1 MKGGKAIASG
11 SYGCVFKPALLCDG
25 EDERK
30 KDYITKVM
38 YHSYADLELKEM
50 KMVTE
55 VLKDIPDGDKYFLAN
70 NISKCHPSRMDAED
84 IKGRQNKCS
93 GAFAKSLTDRE
104 FNLKINK
111 GLITGI
117 NIPYGGKDL
126 LDTIGP
132 NLTSKAFMN
141 INKGIINLIKNG
153 IVKFNK
159 KRLLHLDIKH
169 MNMLYNPKDKNV
181 RLIDW
186 GICAKYTNDVVT
198 EGVKDRN
205 LMFNRPFV
213 NFLFDHH
220 FTSVLKDVIKDIP
233 DLATLTKTQLKDALT
248 FIFRSFLEPDFKGLK
263 PKPLRAPA
271 PQTFIF
277 NMPHYYIIADF
288 FKAAFK
294 NKLIREAYPD
304 LASLNQAEIMSHIIR
319 ISLVPVMVEFLDLKT
334 VTIDTLRLFNTS
346 YKTNVD
352 IYGALTSYMIF
363 ISKFNDKLVTFK
375 KIDNADKLQL
385 HIFNMAMKYM
395 FSPDVGLKPYNVSE
409 LLNELQNLDRVL
421 SGEPLK
427 KKSSKAPSPVKPAPS
442 PVKPATSPVK
452 PAPSPVKPAP
462 SPVKSAK
469 KTIKVKRK
477 RCENGTVRNKL
488 TGECE
493 PKSPV
498 KTLKKSD
505 SPKSVKETK
514 RRKRCPNGQTRDKK
528 TGECVPK

>member
-1 MKGGKAIASG
+1 MNYYVINKYMKGGKAIASG
-11 SYGCVFKPALLCDG
+11 SYGCVFKPAMLCKGDA
-25 EDERK
+25 ERK

-50 KMVTE
+50 KMVTD

-70 NISKCHPSRMDAED
+70 NITRCQLNELVGDD
-84 IKGRQNKCS
+84 VKGRKNKCS
-93 GAFAKSLTDRE
+93 GAFGKSLTDRE

-159 KRLLHLDIKH
+159 KKLLHLDIKH

-205 LMFNRPFV
+205 LMFNRPIV

-220 FTSVLKDVIKDIP
+220 FTSVLKDVLVGIP
-233 DLATLTKTQLKDALT
+233 DLAILTKTQLKDALT
-248 FIFRSFLEPDFKGLK
+248 FIFRSFLEPNFKGLK

-271 PQTFIF
+271 PQTFIL
-277 NMPHYYIIADF
+277 NIPHYFIIADF
-288 FKAAFK
+288 FKAAFE

-304 LASLNQAEIMSHIIR
+304 LSAMSEAEFMSRIIR
-319 ISLVPVMVEFLDLKT
+319 DSLIPVMVEFLDLKT
-334 VTIDTLRLFNTS
+334 GIIDTKRLFNTS
-346 YKTNVD
+346 YKFNVD

-375 KIDNADKLQL
+375 KMENAEKLQL
-385 HIFNMAMKYM
+385 HIFKIAMKYM
-395 FSPDVGLKPYNVSE
+395 FNKDVGLKPYNVPE

-427 KKSSKAPSPVKPAPS
+427 KKSSKVASPVKPVASPVKPVASPVKPVAS
-442 PVKPATSPVK
+442 PVKPAT
-452 PAPSPVKPAP
+452 
-462 SPVKSAK
+462 
-469 KTIKVKRK
+469 KTIKVKRT
-477 RCENGTVRNKL
+477 RCPKGTFRNKA
-488 TGECE
+488 TGDCE
-493 PKSPV
+493 SRS
-498 KTLKKSD
+498 LKKSEAV
-505 SPKSVKETK
+505 KKETPVKPKK
-514 RRKRCPNGQTRDKK
+514 RTRCPNGQKRDKK
-528 TGECVPK
+528 TGDCVPK

>member
-11 SYGCVFKPALLCDG
+11 SYGCVFKPAMLCKGDT
-25 EDERK
+25 ERK

-38 YHSYADLELKEM
+38 YDSYADLELKEM

-70 NISKCHPSRMDAED
+70 NISRCPLDKIDGDDA
-84 IKGRQNKCS
+84 KGRQNKCS
-93 GAFAKSLTDRE
+93 GAFAKSITDSE

-141 INKGIINLIKNG
+141 INKGIINLIENG

-159 KRLLHLDIKH
+159 KKLLHLDIKH

-186 GICAKYTNDVVT
+186 GICAKYTDDVVT

-205 LMFNRPFV
+205 LMFNRPIV

-220 FTSVLKDVIKDIP
+220 FTSVLKDVLVSIP
-233 DLATLTKTQLKDALT
+233 DLAILKKTQLKDALT
-248 FIFRSFLEPDFKGLK
+248 FIFRSFLEPNFKGLK

-271 PQTFIF
+271 PQTFIL
-277 NMPHYYIIADF
+277 NMPHYFIIADF

-304 LASLNQAEIMSHIIR
+304 LSVMSEAEFMSRIIR
-319 ISLVPVMVEFLDLKT
+319 DSLIPVMVEFLDLKT
-334 VTIDTLRLFNTS
+334 GIIDTKRLFNTS
-346 YKTNVD
+346 YKFNVD
-352 IYGALTSYMIF
+352 IYGALTSYMIY
-363 ISKFNDKLVTFK
+363 ISKLNDNLVTFK
-375 KIDNADKLQL
+375 KMENADKLQL

-395 FSPDVGLKPYNVSE
+395 FNKDVGLKPYNIPE
-409 LLNELQNLDRVL
+409 LLNELQNLESVL

-427 KKSSKAPSPVKPAPS
+427 KKSSKVASPVKRVASPVKRVASPVKP
-442 PVKPATSPVK
+442 VT
-452 PAPSPVKPAP
+452 
-462 SPVKSAK
+462 
-469 KTIKVKRK
+469 KTIKVKK
-477 RCENGTVRNKL
+477 TRCPKGTVRNKA

-493 PKSPV
+493 QKNLKKSEIVKKETPV
-498 KTLKKSD
+498 KTPVKPTVKTKKRS
-505 SPKSVKETK
+505 
-514 RRKRCPNGQTRDKK
+514 RCPNGQKRDKK

>member
-1 MKGGKAIASG
+1 MDYYIINKYMKGGKAIASG
-11 SYGCVFKPALLCDG
+11 SYGCVFKPAMLCKGDV
-25 EDERK
+25 ERK

-70 NISKCHPSRMDAED
+70 NITRCPLNEIDGD
-84 IKGRQNKCS
+84 DVKGRKNKCS

-132 NLTSKAFMN
+132 NLTSKTFIN

-159 KRLLHLDIKH
+159 KKLLHLDIKH

-205 LMFNRPFV
+205 LMFNRPIV

-220 FTSVLKDVIKDIP
+220 FTRVFNETLQDHGDISTYSKSQVT
-233 DLATLTKTQLKDALT
+233 DLLTY
-248 FIFRSFLEPDFKGLK
+248 IFRSYLEPDFKGIKLNPRK
-263 PKPLRAPA
+263 LLAPA
-271 PQTFIF
+271 PQTFIL
-277 NMPHYYIIADF
+277 NMPHYFIIADF
-288 FKAAFK
+288 FKAAFE

-304 LASLNQAEIMSHIIR
+304 LSAMSEAEFMSRIIR
-319 ISLVPVMVEFLDLKT
+319 DSLIPVMVEFLDLKT
-334 VTIDTLRLFNTS
+334 GIIDTKRLFNTS
-346 YKTNVD
+346 YKFNVD
-352 IYGALTSYMIF
+352 IYGALTSYMIY
-363 ISKFNDKLVTFK
+363 ISKFNDNLVVFK
-375 KIDNADKLQL
+375 KMENADKLQL
-385 HIFNMAMKYM
+385 HIFNLAMKYM
-395 FSPDVGLKPYNVSE
+395 FNKYVGLKPYNVPE

-427 KKSSKAPSPVKPAPS
+427 KKSSKVASPVKPVAS
-442 PVKPATSPVK
+442 PVKPAT
-452 PAPSPVKPAP
+452 
-462 SPVKSAK
+462 
-469 KTIKVKRK
+469 KTIKVKRT
-477 RCENGTVRNKL
+477 RCSNGTIRNKA
-488 TGECE
+488 TGDCE
-493 PKSPV
+493 SRSLKKSETVKKETPV
-498 KTLKKSD
+498 KTKKRS
-505 SPKSVKETK
+505 
-514 RRKRCPNGQTRDKK
+514 RCPNGQQRDKK
-528 TGECVPK
+528 TGDCVPK

>member
-11 SYGCVFKPALLCDG
+11 SYGCVFKPALLCEGDT
-25 EDERK
+25 ERK

-50 KMVTE
+50 KMVAD
-55 VLKDIPDGDKYFLAN
+55 VLKEIPDGDKYFLAN
-70 NISKCHPSRMDAED
+70 NITRCRLSELDGDDA
-84 IKGRQNKCS
+84 KGRQNKCS

-126 LDTIGP
+126 VDTIGP
-132 NLTSKAFMN
+132 NLTSKTFIN

-159 KRLLHLDIKH
+159 KKLLHLDIKH

-186 GICAKYTNDVVT
+186 GICAKYTDGVVT

-220 FTSVLKDVIKDIP
+220 FTSVFKEVLLEIP
-233 DLATLTKTQLKDALT
+233 DLAILTKTQLKAGLT

-288 FKAAFK
+288 FRAAFK

-304 LASLNQAEIMSHIIR
+304 LAVMNEAEVMSHIIR
-319 ISLVPVMVEFLDLKT
+319 SCLVPVMVEFLDLKT
-334 VTIDTLRLFNTS
+334 VTIDTKRLFNTS
-346 YKTNVD
+346 YKFNVD
-352 IYGALTSYMIF
+352 IYGALTSYMCYM
-363 ISKFNDKLVTFK
+363 SRFNDKLVTFK

-385 HIFNMAMKYM
+385 DIFNMAMKYM
-395 FSPDVGLKPYNVSE
+395 FNPDVGLKPYNVPE
-409 LLNELQNLDRVL
+409 LLNELQNLERTV

-427 KKSSKAPSPVKPAPS
+427 KLSSKASSPVKPAPS
-442 PVKPATSPVK
+442 PVKPASSPVK
-452 PAPSPVKPAP
+452 VT
-462 SPVKSAK
+462 

-477 RCENGTVRNKL
+477 RCEKGTIRNKL

-493 PKSPV
+493 PKKPV
-498 KTLKKSD
+498 KTLKKTN
-505 SPKSVKETK
+505 SPKSVKETTK
-514 RRKRCPNGQTRDKK
+514 RQRCPNGTKRDKK
-528 TGECVPK
+528 TGDCIPK